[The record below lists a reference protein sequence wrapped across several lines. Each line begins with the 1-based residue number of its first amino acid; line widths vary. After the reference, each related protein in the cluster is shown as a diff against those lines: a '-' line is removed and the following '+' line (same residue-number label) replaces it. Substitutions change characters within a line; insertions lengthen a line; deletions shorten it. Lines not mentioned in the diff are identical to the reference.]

1 LPWYR
6 WPIEIDGL
14 PIKNGDFPWLCNKKP
29 DVTTSF
35 HESFLVPGAGSTSKE
50 FSPRSATWKRRRVK
64 ILRPPIID
72 TDFHV
77 GYRLKMRYI
86 MIYHDIPQN

>member
-1 LPWYR
+1 
-6 WPIEIDGL
+6 
-14 PIKNGDFPWLCNKKP
+14 
-29 DVTTSF
+29 
-35 HESFLVPGAGSTSKE
+35 VPGAESTSKE

-77 GYRLKMRYI
+77 GYWLKMRYI
-86 MIYHDIPQN
+86 MIYHDILIPFKKKMTNVNYHALIGKNIMNH